1 MLVSPSMLSADFAE
15 LSKEC
20 KRMKDCGCDWLHL
33 DVIDGVFAPNITFG
47 VPVVKSIRKHSDLV
61 FDLHLMIKEPL
72 KYIDDFAAAGADF
85 ITFHIESDSDTEQTI
100 DKIHSLG
107 LKAGVALKPGTPAE
121 AVEPFID
128 KADMILVM
136 TVEPGF
142 SGQSFMADMMPK
154 LKRIS
159 ELCEG
164 KDKLVQVDGG
174 ISEKNIALVA
184 ENGANVAVSGST
196 IFCANDPKSVV
207 DFFHSF

>member
-1 MLVSPSMLSADFAE
+1 MLVSPSMLSADFAD
-15 LSKEC
+15 LANEC
-20 KRMKDCGCDWLHL
+20 KRMKECGCDWLHL

-72 KYIDDFAAAGADF
+72 KYAEDFAKAGADF

-107 LKAGVALKPGTPAE
+107 LKAGVALKPKTPAE

-164 KDKLVQVDGG
+164 KNKLIQVDGG

-196 IFCANDPKSVV
+196 IFCAENPKAVV
-207 DFFHSF
+207 ESFHKF